1 MFLQYDGGSFAKIVL
16 LIIMRFD
23 IAVHFF
29 YSSTEVFIYCCVS
42 REKQNLKKKFEKSR
56 RWNFIQLASHSP
68 IQLTTSNQLT
78 SSKLVNLLLVL
89 AKYRIHAWTSWPQNH
104 NLFHQSILKSYSQS
118 SPYDSSRMPFSLL
131 ARCKFRFVWVHSRR
145 GSPVKDFYLV
155 RVSEVKTALV
165 KTLNLSAPKKL

>member
-56 RWNFIQLASHSP
+56 RWNFIKTRFTFPYSADN
-68 IQLTTSNQLT
+68 I
-78 SSKLVNLLLVL
+78 
-89 AKYRIHAWTSWPQNH
+89 
-104 NLFHQSILKSYSQS
+104 KSVDQ
-118 SPYDSSRMPFSLL
+118 F
-131 ARCKFRFVWVHSRR
+131 
-145 GSPVKDFYLV
+145 
-155 RVSEVKTALV
+155 
-165 KTLNLSAPKKL
+165 